1 MNTDKFDKH
10 AKNNLAF
17 YEGFLDSSKYVV
29 AVIIIALALMAYFLV

>member
-17 YEGFLDSSKYVV
+17 YEGFLNFFQIYCSGDCHH
-29 AVIIIALALMAYFLV
+29 ARADGLFLV